1 MSLVDKRRLTE
12 ALNLNGKKLST
23 FNFAFSHPLEE
34 DVLESL
40 CISGIGV
47 IPVPIS
53 LVVGFVG
60 LSKEDLHLK

>member
-1 MSLVDKRRLTE
+1 MSLVDKRRLSE
-12 ALNLNGKKLST
+12 ALNLKGKKLST

-34 DVLESL
+34 DVLVSL
-40 CISGIGV
+40 CISGVGV

-60 LSKEDLHLK
+60 LFKEDLHLK